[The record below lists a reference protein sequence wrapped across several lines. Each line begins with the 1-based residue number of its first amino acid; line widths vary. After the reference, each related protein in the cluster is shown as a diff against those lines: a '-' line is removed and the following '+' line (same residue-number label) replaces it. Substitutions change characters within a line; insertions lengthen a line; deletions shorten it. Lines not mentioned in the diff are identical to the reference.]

1 MIIKKILYF
10 HILFKPLVP
19 DISLFSTNKKLHSYS
34 LLLKCG
40 HYRVPSRSFFFFQH
54 QEDSTLAFF
63 LIFFLK
69 RHIEEAWNLCET
81 VKSSSPY
88 LVVQSLNKH
97 FLSILPQNMHIIPS
111 SLQVIK
117 LFLQRLLLEVRLVL
131 DPFGSTCH

>member
-1 MIIKKILYF
+1 MIKNTLFTHTFQTPCSGLLSVQYKQETS
-10 HILFKPLVP
+10 HIFPTSDMWTLQSPFPL
-19 DISLFSTNKKLHSYS
+19 
-34 LLLKCG
+34 
-40 HYRVPSRSFFFFQH
+40 FFFQH
-54 QEDSTLAFF
+54 QEDSSLGF
-63 LIFFLK
+63 LSHFFFLK
-69 RHIEEAWNLCET
+69 RHIEETRDLCET

>member
-1 MIIKKILYF
+1 MIIKKNT
-10 HILFKPLVP
+10 LFTHTFQTPCSGHLSVQYKQETSLIFPTSEMWTLQSP
-19 DISLFSTNKKLHSYS
+19 FPLFSFFST
-34 LLLKCG
+34 
-40 HYRVPSRSFFFFQH
+40 SRRF
-54 QEDSTLAFF
+54 DIGF
-63 LIFFLK
+63 LSHFFLK

-97 FLSILPQNMHIIPS
+97 FLSILPQNMYIIPS